1 MKRWSVA
8 LTILGSI
15 ALLFSPHQTSA
26 HVKWFAE
33 KGVRVEHYELT
44 ESAVVI
50 WLSVIAMTLVV
61 AFLIDKRFPGK
72 GRNRKRW
79 SAGLVR
85 FFHAGIGLWLLLG
98 ALQNQLFAPVFI
110 ADSPLLTGARVAL
123 IIVGVLYIL
132 GTFTNI
138 ASAILI
144 VSYGIAVWTFG
155 PLEMLEHVFVV
166 GIALTSFIITSSP
179 GNFFYRLSPWS
190 VTILRVTLGIAL
202 IALAFSEKLFHP
214 ELGAEFLQE
223 HNWNFMELLGVNWYT
238 DRLFVLSA
246 GMVELLL
253 GLLIVSGLAARITVV
268 VIIAVFSITATLLGP
283 SEVLGHIPIVII
295 LIVLFRYSGGRLTAT
310 QLFKTSSRTSAE

>member
-1 MKRWSVA
+1 MKHWSIA

-15 ALLFSPHQTSA
+15 VLLFSPHQTLA
-26 HVKWFAE
+26 HVKWFAQE
-33 KGVRVEHYELT
+33 GTRIERYELT

-50 WLSVIAMTLVV
+50 WLSIIATTLVV
-61 AFLIDKRFPGK
+61 AFFIDKRLPGK

-79 SAGLVR
+79 SVGLIR
-85 FFHAGIGLWLLLG
+85 FFHAGVGLWLLLG

-110 ADSPLLTGARVAL
+110 ANSPLLMGVRIAL
-123 IIVGVLYIL
+123 IIVGGLYIL

-144 VSYGIAVWTFG
+144 VSYGIAAWVFG
-155 PLEMLEHVFVV
+155 TLEMLEHIFIV
-166 GIALTSFIITSSP
+166 GIALTSFIINSSP

-190 VTILRVTLGIAL
+190 VTILRVTLGIAF
-202 IALAFSEKLFHP
+202 ITLAFSEKLFHP

-223 HNWNFMELLGVNWYT
+223 HNWNFMELVGFNWYT

-253 GLLIVSGLAARITVV
+253 GLLIFSGLAARITVV
-268 VIIAVFSITATLLGP
+268 AIIAVFSITATLLGP
-283 SEVLGHIPIVII
+283 SEVLGHIPIIII
-295 LIVLFRYSGGRLTAT
+295 LIVLFRYNGGRLTAT
-310 QLFKTSSRTSAE
+310 QFFKTSSRTSAE